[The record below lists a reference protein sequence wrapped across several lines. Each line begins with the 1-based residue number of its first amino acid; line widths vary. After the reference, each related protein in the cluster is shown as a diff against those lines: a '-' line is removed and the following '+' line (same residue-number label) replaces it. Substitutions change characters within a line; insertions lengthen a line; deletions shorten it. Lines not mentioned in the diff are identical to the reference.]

1 MILSQIQLNENL
13 EEKIIHMT
21 PEFPYICCHVEMDTY
36 PNGHIPWHWHDE
48 LEFIYIEKGIVEY
61 HVKDKVITL
70 KEGQGGFMN
79 SNVLHLLKPRDKCP
93 GSILYA
99 QTFKPLFLSGF
110 YNSIFEQKYI
120 APVINCKNLEYYV
133 FSPESPQQAIILEKL
148 LLSYKIAENE
158 FYGYEFQVRDILSSM
173 WLLLLKEIQPIINQ
187 KIIQSSVES
196 ERIKSMISYIQ
207 SHYQDKISVK
217 DIADSVNVS
226 ERVCYRYFM
235 RNIGMSP
242 VEYLMQYRIR
252 IAEDLLASTNRPITE
267 IALLV
272 GFNNSSYF
280 GKVFHTATECTPKE
294 YRKKFVSREMPHS
307 EPDSH

>member
-1 MILSQIQLNENL
+1 MILEQIQLNENL

-21 PEFPYICCHVEMDTY
+21 PEFPYVCCHVEMDTY
-36 PNGHIPWHWHDE
+36 PNGHVPWHWHDE

-61 HVKDKVITL
+61 HVKDQVITL
-70 KEGQGGFMN
+70 REGQGGFIN
-79 SNVLHLLKPRDKCP
+79 SNVLHLLKPRDQCP
-93 GSILYA
+93 GSVLYA

-120 APVINCKNLEYYV
+120 TLVISCKNLEYYV
-133 FSPESPQQAIILEKL
+133 FSPENARHAAILEKM

-158 FYGYEFQVRDILSSM
+158 SYGYEFQVRGLLSSM
-173 WLLLLKEIQPIINQ
+173 WLLLLKELQPIIS
-187 KIIQSSVES
+187 KKVIQSSVES

-207 SHYQDKISVK
+207 SHYQDKITVR
-217 DIADSVNVS
+217 DIAASVNIS

-242 VEYLMQYRIR
+242 VEYLLQYRIR
-252 IAEDLLASTNRPITE
+252 AAEELLANTDKPVTE

-280 GKVFHTATECTPKE
+280 GKVFHAATGHAPRE
-294 YRKKFVSREMPHS
+294 YRKKFVTIEKT
-307 EPDSH
+307 